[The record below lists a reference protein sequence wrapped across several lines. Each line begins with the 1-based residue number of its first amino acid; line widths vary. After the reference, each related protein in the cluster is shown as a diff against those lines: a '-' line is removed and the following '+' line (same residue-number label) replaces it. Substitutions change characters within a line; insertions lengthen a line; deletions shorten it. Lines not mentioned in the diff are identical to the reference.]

1 MKASKILLLIAAS
14 LTLSGCYM
22 KGSVEDLTGVT
33 VKSVQGQ
40 QQGLSSGAT
49 ANEIVNGYR
58 VSTSLG
64 SYSDGIQQTQ
74 NGYVIYSGLQGSTSA
89 EVIQTDE

>member
-1 MKASKILLLIAAS
+1 MKFTKLLILIAAS
-14 LTLSGCYM
+14 FTLSGCYM

-49 ANEIVNGYR
+49 ASEVVNGYR
-58 VSTSLG
+58 VSSSLG
-64 SYSDGIQQTQ
+64 SYTDGIQQTK
-74 NGYVIYSGLQGSTSA
+74 NGYVIYSGLQGSTSSDVM
-89 EVIQTDE
+89 ETE